1 MHIPAP
7 AQDLHLPLT
16 QRQEASPVVPVTAV
30 PGVAEQAQSLDS
42 RVALQWTQPV
52 FQGDHGQSVRTS
64 LAAPLPLPVPGFE
77 PQGADPDALSSGQVH
92 PLLAQG
98 LATWLGRV
106 VTEPASSM
114 PPAGPQ
120 PQAPAASSSAPPA
133 PTQTAA
139 PVVAALLG
147 MYQALAGSEVFAA
160 QRLAQTWAPRH
171 VAPARAAPA
180 SLRQAADEFRGVAQT
195 AEAPSVQQLAQ
206 WGAALEPDSESARQA
221 ARMLTQGQMFWQTEL
236 VPGLPLH
243 MVRED
248 AWRAHPLH
256 PGQLEKGACL
266 RVDIELPRLGRLRVV
281 ASQWGGDLSLHI
293 AHARDAQGEWSAL
306 VPELMQDLHAKGV
319 HEVRIEA
326 LDEGQAHG

>member
-52 FQGDHGQSVRTS
+52 FQGDHGQSVRSS

-77 PQGADPDALSSGQVH
+77 PQGADPDALNAGQVH

-106 VTEPASSM
+106 MAEPASAM

-120 PQAPAASSSAPPA
+120 LQVPMASSTAPPV

-139 PVVAALLG
+139 PVAAALLG
-147 MYQALAGSEVFAA
+147 LYQALAGSEVFAA
-160 QRLAQTWAPRH
+160 QRLVQTWVPRH
-171 VAPARAAPA
+171 VVPARTVAV
-180 SLRQAADEFRGVAQT
+180 SSNQDADEFQGGSKAT
-195 AEAPSVQQLAQ
+195 EAPSVQQLAQ
-206 WGAALEPDSESARQA
+206 WVAALEPDSEPAQQA
-221 ARMLTQGQMFWQTEL
+221 ARMLTQGQMLWQTEL

-319 HEVRIEA
+319 HEVRVEA
-326 LDEGQAHG
+326 LDEGQARG